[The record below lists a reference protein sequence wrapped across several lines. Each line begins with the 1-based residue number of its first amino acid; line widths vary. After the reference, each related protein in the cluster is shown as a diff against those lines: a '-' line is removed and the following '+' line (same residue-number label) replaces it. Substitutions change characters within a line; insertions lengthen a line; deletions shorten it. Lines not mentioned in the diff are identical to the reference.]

1 MYKGQLCDSCPGG
14 REARCAPYFRDS
26 RTHLGDEDDHGE
38 WVLVWVL
45 PNAWLYWK
53 VSRERLGLNM
63 FEFFKILTVK
73 DQLIDN

>member
-1 MYKGQLCDSCPGG
+1 MRPASGTPG
-14 REARCAPYFRDS
+14 
-26 RTHLGDEDDHGE
+26 HIGDEDDHGV

-53 VSRERLGLNM
+53 VSRERLEGLNM

-73 DQLIDN
+73 DQLINN